1 MISYPWSQ
9 PQPTSSQEAYQNA
22 VERLKQ
28 KLDQFVCGV
37 LRNARETKSFRK
49 GNWAAVGDDLVQ
61 TSLLSLGPISLK
73 I

>member
-9 PQPTSSQEAYQNA
+9 PQPTASQEAYQNA

-37 LRNARETKSFRK
+37 LRNARETKSFR
-49 GNWAAVGDDLVQ
+49 
-61 TSLLSLGPISLK
+61 
-73 I
+73 